1 MRIPVKRLIKLASK
15 SDHSRFY
22 HATIIVKGS
31 NIIGYGYNHGYTHSE
46 CDALY
51 NVWPNKRIGA
61 TAINLRITKT
71 GRFGNS
77 KPCDNCRIALRKS
90 GIKKIYFTDSDGV
103 FKLL

>member
-1 MRIPVKRLIKLASK
+1 MKIPIKRLIKLASR

-31 NIIGYGYNHGYTHSE
+31 NIIGYGYNHGYIHSE
-46 CDALY
+46 CDALLDI
-51 NVWPNKRIGA
+51 WPNKRVGA

-77 KPCDNCRIALRKS
+77 KPCDNCRSVLKKS
-90 GIKKIYFTDSDGV
+90 GIKKVYYTNSSGEFI
-103 FKLL
+103 LL